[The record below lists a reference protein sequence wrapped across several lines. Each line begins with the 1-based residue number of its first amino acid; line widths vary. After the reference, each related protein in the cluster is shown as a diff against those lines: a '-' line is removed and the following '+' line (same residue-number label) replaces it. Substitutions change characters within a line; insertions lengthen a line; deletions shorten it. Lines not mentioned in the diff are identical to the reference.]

1 MILKNWY
8 LDLEMHREI
17 MNYDM
22 LTQRFKVAF
31 TFENESPL
39 IDAAL
44 QNIKTNIFLKG
55 GPMEVVYM
63 CSTHRAS
70 LKVHKLLE
78 FYYVSGEDQDE
89 EDPRD
94 IQVLEIEGECT
105 IEGPYLESVA
115 YAQPLRT

>member
-8 LDLEMHREI
+8 LELEMHREI

-39 IDAAL
+39 IDAVL

-78 FYYVSGEDQDE
+78 FYNVSQEDQDE

-105 IEGPYLESVA
+105 IEGPYLESIV